1 MKYSSAYPIIRTK
14 IERNNNLIKLFKVK
28 SSISKLEMI
37 MHLRI
42 LKQNDVYI
50 SLIDEINAIEQ
61 KQLYEYTIERD
72 KEIAALT
79 YLINNT
85 QIDIKDLE
93 KEMENLTLKNKE
105 LIDLLKKMNSCI
117 PDTINVTNVNDEV
130 SLMEFEKK
138 CNFN

>member
-14 IERNNNLIKLFKVK
+14 IERNNNLIRLFKVK

-61 KQLYEYTIERD
+61 KQLYEFTIERD
-72 KEIAALT
+72 VKIATLT
-79 YLINNT
+79 NLINNT
-85 QIDIKDLE
+85 QINIKDLE
-93 KEMENLTLKNKE
+93 KEMEKLTLKNKE
-105 LIDLLKKMNSCI
+105 LIDLLKKMNSSI
-117 PDTINVTNVNDEV
+117 PETINVTNVNDEV

-138 CNFN
+138 CSFN